1 MSNQKKKIFINKRLL
16 VLAYFFILLILIS
29 IVILQQIKINR
40 LDYKIKAGFIY
51 INEINDFGW
60 TYAHE
65 AGRIYL
71 QNKLKNIDTIYK
83 ENVSPDNLLNI
94 IDELIEKEKCKIIVT
109 TSYSYYPI
117 LLNIVDKYPDIIFL
131 SCAGLQPKK
140 NLIPYMVDLYQI
152 YYLNGLIA
160 AALSKN
166 DELGYIGAYKIPE
179 LIRHIN
185 AFTLGAKEI
194 NPDVRLSL
202 YWLNSWY
209 NPEKTSKIAQKMLD
223 SRIEVIA
230 YTEDSSS
237 VAQTLQKYYEN
248 TGKKVYTFSHYSPM
262 DKFGQDVVVS
272 GQIVDW
278 GLIYVD
284 LFTRI
289 ANGILDSKIYYWFAD
304 SNAAILGKN
313 YSTMLKEEVIA
324 ELKKKKIDV
333 GFELMDL
340 YNYILYRYNQVKDPL
355 TSFDPFTGPIY
366 SKNNILRIP
375 DRQRINLYDLLT
387 MDWLLPN
394 INEVTY

>member
-140 NLIPYMVDLYQI
+140 I
-152 YYLNGLIA
+152 
-160 AALSKN
+160 
-166 DELGYIGAYKIPE
+166 
-179 LIRHIN
+179 
-185 AFTLGAKEI
+185 
-194 NPDVRLSL
+194 
-202 YWLNSWY
+202 
-209 NPEKTSKIAQKMLD
+209 
-223 SRIEVIA
+223 
-230 YTEDSSS
+230 
-237 VAQTLQKYYEN
+237 
-248 TGKKVYTFSHYSPM
+248 
-262 DKFGQDVVVS
+262 
-272 GQIVDW
+272 
-278 GLIYVD
+278 
-284 LFTRI
+284 
-289 ANGILDSKIYYWFAD
+289 
-304 SNAAILGKN
+304 
-313 YSTMLKEEVIA
+313 
-324 ELKKKKIDV
+324 
-333 GFELMDL
+333 
-340 YNYILYRYNQVKDPL
+340 
-355 TSFDPFTGPIY
+355 
-366 SKNNILRIP
+366 
-375 DRQRINLYDLLT
+375 
-387 MDWLLPN
+387 
-394 INEVTY
+394 